1 MPISISGSGVITG
14 ASSFASNT
22 IFGGT
27 VGVAGAVNTS
37 STLSIAGALSTTGAL
52 TASSGIA
59 FPVTQ
64 YNSADANTLDDYEEG
79 TWTPVAGASSG
90 SIGSYTSSGVYTKVG
105 RLVYLNGLITI
116 TNTGTA
122 TNQYVTFS
130 GLPYPSSSAYGNW
143 MGACRENAVDGSL
156 NQVIVNGNS
165 SAGSFLKYNNTGN
178 IVLNAAFY
186 FSVMYFTA

>member
-1 MPISISGSGVITG
+1 MPIILNGSGSIGGANTFTSNASFSGTLGV
-14 ASSFASNT
+14 
-22 IFGGT
+22 
-27 VGVAGAVNTS
+27 
-37 STLSIAGALSTTGAL
+37 TGAL
-52 TASSGIA
+52 TQSSGAAFSLASGQIA
-59 FPVTQ
+59 FPATQ
-64 YNSADANTLDDYEEG
+64 NASADANTLDDYEEG
-79 TWTPVAGASSG
+79 TWTPIAGASSG
-90 SIGSYTSSGVYTKVG
+90 TITSYTSSGVYTKVG

-116 TNTGTA
+116 TNTGSA

-165 SAGSFLKYNNTGN
+165 SSGSFLKYNNTGN
-178 IVLNAAFY
+178 IVTNAAFY

>member
-1 MPISISGSGVITG
+1 MPISISGSGIITG

-22 IFGGT
+22 IFSGT

-37 STLSIAGALSTTGAL
+37 SSLSIAGALSTTGAL

-79 TWTPVAGASSG
+79 TWTPVVTASSG
-90 SIGSYTSSGVYTKVG
+90 TITSYTSSGVYTKVG
-105 RLVYLNGLITI
+105 RLVYINGLITI

-122 TNQYVTFS
+122 TNQYVNYS

-143 MGACRENAVDGSL
+143 MGVCRENSVNGL
-156 NQVIVNGNS
+156 VNQVIVNGNS
-165 SAGSFLKYNNTGN
+165 SSGSILKYDNTGN
-178 IVLNAAFY
+178 IVSNAAFY
-186 FSVMYFTA
+186 FSAMYFTA